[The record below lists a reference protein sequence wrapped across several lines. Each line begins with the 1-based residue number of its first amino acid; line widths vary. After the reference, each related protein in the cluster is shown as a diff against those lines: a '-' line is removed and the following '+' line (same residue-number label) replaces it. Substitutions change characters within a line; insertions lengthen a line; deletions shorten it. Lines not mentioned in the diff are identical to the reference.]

1 MAQGFD
7 KNLDLFTEKLP
18 DAVKE
23 EMTKLQ
29 DKAFS
34 RLRELTPVAS
44 GRAKEGWFKEDKRNG
59 DKAVVNEVPYIV
71 RLENGYSGQAPR
83 GMVAVFV
90 AEESMK

>member
-44 GRAKEGWFKEDKRNG
+44 GRAKEGWFN
-59 DKAVVNEVPYIV
+59 
-71 RLENGYSGQAPR
+71 
-83 GMVAVFV
+83 
-90 AEESMK
+90 